1 MFRRTFGAVLLL
13 TCVAALATS
22 PANSAAGDFS
32 GTYKGH
38 QIVIT
43 ITGKSPQ
50 YTGMIETGG
59 KSYPLAGV
67 AADQKLSGTFK
78 AEGGEFKFVATL
90 DGTVLR
96 FDTDGT
102 TYLCER
108 QGTGGTT
115 AAQNPLA
122 RGGEGKRAT
131 NEPSG
136 EAARPSPART
146 PAGAP
151 AGPTMRFTRLS
162 VKDPK
167 MGDIE
172 AVSFLIPVGWKSE
185 GGVQWFPDYSIQA
198 NLLMKV
204 SDPKTGA
211 AIEFLPLQN
220 FTWLTQM
227 VVPMQPGTNYLGNI
241 LWPPISDP
249 PQFIQNFYSPTA
261 LPHLRNARM
270 VANED
275 LPKIAAQVV
284 LINGGQPSAKSGR
297 VRYEYQVGSQPWE
310 EDVYV
315 TLVYWPTQMGAIW
328 SVSSAYSFRAP
339 KGMLAHLTPVLNTTI
354 NSLRLSP
361 DWYGGYMYVQKL
373 FQDRMKQG
381 IRNARILSDTIT
393 RNSEEIRQMFSDSY
407 RQRCESQDRIA
418 QKFSEYIR
426 GVETYHNP
434 YEDRP
439 IQLPSGYNDVWVNR
453 SGEYIL
459 SNQAGF
465 DPNVGSNLEWRRMP
479 KSP

>member
-1 MFRRTFGAVLLL
+1 MFRKTFGALLVL
-13 TCVAALATS
+13 TCVTFATS
-22 PANSAAGDFS
+22 AAASAAVDFS

-43 ITGKSPQ
+43 ITGKNPQ
-50 YTGMIETGG
+50 YTGMIEMGS
-59 KSYPLAGV
+59 KRYPLAGV
-67 AADQKLSGTFK
+67 AADQKLTGTFK
-78 AEGGEFKFVATL
+78 ADGGEFKFVATL
-90 DGTVLR
+90 DETMLR

-102 TYLCER
+102 THLCER
-108 QGTGGTT
+108 QGTGATT

-122 RGGEGKRAT
+122 RGSKPRPAT
-131 NEPSG
+131 NAPSG
-136 EAARPSPART
+136 EAAQIGPPRT
-146 PAGAP
+146 PTSAAT
-151 AGPTMRFTRLS
+151 GPTMRFTRLS

-167 MGDIE
+167 MSNIE
-172 AVSFLIPVGWKSE
+172 AVSFLMPVGWKTE

-204 SDPKTGA
+204 SDPKTEA
-211 AIEFLPLQN
+211 TIEFLPLQN

-249 PQFIQNFYSPTA
+249 PQFIQTFYGSTA
-261 LPHLRNARM
+261 LPQLRNARI

-275 LPKIAAQVV
+275 LPKIAAQVAAM
-284 LINGGQPSAKSGR
+284 NGGQSSAKSGR
-297 VRYEYQVGSQPWE
+297 VRYEYQVGGQPWE

-339 KGMLAHLTPVLNTTI
+339 KGQLAHLTPVMNTTI

-361 DWYGGYMYVQKL
+361 EWYGGYMYVQKL

-393 RNSEEIRQMFSDSY
+393 RNNEEIRQMFSDSY
-407 RQRCESQDRIA
+407 RQRCESQDRIS

-426 GVETYHNP
+426 GVETYRNP

-479 KSP
+479 KSQ

>member
-1 MFRRTFGAVLLL
+1 MFRRIFGALLVL
-13 TCVAALATS
+13 TCVALATS
-22 PANSAAGDFS
+22 AADSGAGDFS

-43 ITGKSPQ
+43 ITGKNPQ
-50 YTGMIETGG
+50 YTGMIEMGS
-59 KSYPLAGV
+59 KRYPLAAV
-67 AADQKLSGTFK
+67 AADQKLTGTFK
-78 AEGGEFKFVATL
+78 ADGGEFKFVATL
-90 DGTVLR
+90 DGAVLR

-102 TYLCER
+102 TYICER
-108 QGTGGTT
+108 QSTGGNTS
-115 AAQNPLA
+115 AQNPLA
-122 RGGEGKRAT
+122 RGGEAKRAM
-131 NEPSG
+131 NAPSG
-136 EAARPSPART
+136 EAAQLGPPRT
-146 PAGAP
+146 PASA
-151 AGPTMRFTRLS
+151 ATGPTMRFTRLS

-167 MGDIE
+167 MSNME
-172 AVSFLIPVGWKSE
+172 AVSFLIPVGWKTE
-185 GGVQWFPDYSIQA
+185 GGVQWIPDYSIQA

-211 AIEFLPLQN
+211 TIEFLPLQN

-249 PQFIQNFYSPTA
+249 PQFIQTFYGSTA
-261 LPHLRNARM
+261 LPQLRGARI

-275 LPKIAAQVV
+275 LPKIAAQVAAM
-284 LINGGQPSAKSGR
+284 NGGQSSAKSGR
-297 VRYEYQVGSQPWE
+297 VRYEYQVGGQPWE

-339 KGMLAHLTPVLNTTI
+339 KGQLAHFAPVMNTTI

-393 RNSEEIRQMFSDSY
+393 RNNEEIRQMFSDSY
-407 RQRCESQDRIA
+407 RQRCESQDRIS

-426 GVETYHNP
+426 GVETYRNP

-439 IQLPSGYNDVWVNR
+439 IQLPSGYNDVWANR

>member
-1 MFRRTFGAVLLL
+1 MFRKTFGALLVL
-13 TCVAALATS
+13 TCVTLATS
-22 PANSAAGDFS
+22 AAGSGAGDFS

-43 ITGKSPQ
+43 ITGKNPQ
-50 YTGMIETGG
+50 YTGMIEMGG
-59 KSYPLAGV
+59 KRYPLAGV
-67 AADQKLSGTFK
+67 AADQKLMGTFK
-78 AEGGEFKFVATL
+78 ADGGEFKFVATL
-90 DGTVLR
+90 DGTMLR

-108 QGTGGTT
+108 QDTGGRT
-115 AAQNPLA
+115 AAQNPLV
-122 RGGEGKRAT
+122 RGSEPKRAT
-131 NEPSG
+131 NAPSG
-136 EAARPSPART
+136 EAAQSGPPRT
-146 PAGAP
+146 PASTAT
-151 AGPTMRFTRLS
+151 GPTMRFTRLS

-167 MGDIE
+167 MSNME
-172 AVSFLIPVGWKSE
+172 AVSFLIPVGWKTE

-198 NLLMKV
+198 NLLMRV
-204 SDPKTGA
+204 SDPKTGGT
-211 AIEFLPLQN
+211 IEFLPLQN

-249 PQFIQNFYSPTA
+249 PQFIQTFYGSTA
-261 LPHLRNARM
+261 LPQLRSARI

-275 LPKIAAQVV
+275 LPKIAAQVAAM
-284 LINGGQPSAKSGR
+284 NGGQSSAKSGR
-297 VRYEYQVGSQPWE
+297 VRYEYQVGGQPWE

-328 SVSSAYSFRAP
+328 SVSSAHSFRAP
-339 KGMLAHLTPVLNTTI
+339 KGQLAHLTPVMNTTI

-361 DWYGGYMYVQKL
+361 EWYGGYMYVQKL

-393 RNSEEIRQMFSDSY
+393 RNNEEIRQMFSESY
-407 RQRCESQDRIA
+407 RQRCESQDRIS

-426 GVETYHNP
+426 GVETYRNP